1 MNSAPLFKAAA
12 ADFKKKAAPLADRIR
27 PQKLD
32 EFFGQEHI
40 LGPGRLLRRAIE
52 ADKLSTLIFY
62 GPPGTGKTTL
72 ARIISKK
79 TNSVFLTINAVL
91 AGIKDIRRCIDK
103 ARQTMEMEQQRT
115 ILFIDEVHRFNKSQQ
130 DALLPHVEN
139 GTIILIG
146 ATTENP
152 FFEVNKALVSRSR
165 IFELKQ
171 LGRNDL
177 QKILAFALHN
187 KERGYGK
194 LKIKMEPRAGEHLT
208 SAAAGDARSL
218 LNALE
223 LAVLTTPASGG
234 GEIVIDLAAA
244 EESIQKQ
251 AVLYDKDGDAHYD
264 IVSAFIKS
272 VRGSDPDAALY
283 WLAKMIYAGEDP
295 RFIFRR
301 MLILAAED
309 VGMADP
315 HALTLVNAAAR
326 AFDYIGMPEG
336 RFHLAEACIYLAT
349 APKSNSTLGFFDA
362 LHAVAAD
369 TKKEVP
375 DHLKDPARDSS
386 AMGHGRDY
394 KYPHAFR
401 EHWTAQQYLPD
412 SLKGSI
418 YYQPGSE
425 GFEDHLRKKI
435 FKQRREQLT
444 AAAGEPAANSD
455 SWLKRTFDNKRE
467 TFKNTALKINSL
479 APVKKDDL
487 VLLVNLD
494 NGFLFWETVKH
505 IQNSGIYTHFKEQKT
520 LAAVQAWLTDP
531 EKKTDPV
538 FLAGDIITALSGLQQ
553 QNIKFDK
560 IFFSLQQYN
569 FLNQKITALL
579 KDLTNKKGSICFC
592 GKNMTGNQKIYDILN
607 PFINDKKLRSKL
619 ERAENELYSRSD
631 KNVFTDET
639 KITAAWQKKSFKGG
653 KITTVNASYDIILT
667 PVQLNTLVNTAKTTG
682 SYLGRIRHWLDA
694 DEIKTVNNAFN
705 MLLNRKIKWKNR
717 LDFYKFTKE

>member
-1 MNSAPLFKAAA
+1 
-12 ADFKKKAAPLADRIR
+12 
-27 PQKLD
+27 
-32 EFFGQEHI
+32 
-40 LGPGRLLRRAIE
+40 
-52 ADKLSTLIFY
+52 KLSTLIFY